1 LNKPGWLA
9 FGWSGRQGL
18 FVGRFQMDMSRG
30 INESDWKLFRQL
42 RVIALDRFC
51 QRVLGEIGNIASDAG
66 KSSHERYLAI
76 FRLLNERNREM
87 ADAFNDPRRS
97 VALIQLRLIR
107 SLGLLTEEEK
117 AQFRQETRD
126 FLQFP

>member
-1 LNKPGWLA
+1 
-9 FGWSGRQGL
+9 
-18 FVGRFQMDMSRG
+18 MDMSRG

-76 FRLLNERNREM
+76 FRLLNERDREM

-107 SLGLLTEEEK
+107 SLSLLTEEEM